1 MAERARL
8 VRLYGPELLSEEE
21 KAVMGLMRMLNYQ
34 HRIDSSSSSQQQQLN
49 ATTISLRNASIV
61 MAHDESSL
69 QQATTT
75 ATTTA
80 TTAATTATTTTI
92 ISGHEE
98 GDVYLP
104 PFVYQLLERLRL
116 LTKTSSDG
124 RDVMDDG
131 SDDMDDGS
139 AVVDQR

>member
-21 KAVMGLMRMLNYQ
+21 KAVMGLMRMLSYQ
-34 HRIDSSSSSQQQQLN
+34 HRIDSSSQQQQLN
-49 ATTISLRNASIV
+49 AITISLRNASIV

-69 QQATTT
+69 QQATATA

-80 TTAATTATTTTI
+80 TAATI
-92 ISGHEE
+92 ISGQEE

-116 LTKTSSDG
+116 LTKTSSG
-124 RDVMDDG
+124 GSDVMDDG